1 MTDGPPQ
8 NETDQ
13 GDQSREAWQGQEVR
27 HSAESYAN
35 PRPPVSLFGRHKRP
49 DRFMLALGRLAA
61 RIEPMTARW
70 RLGHPP
76 HGPTGDLPVRVA
88 RVERPAPDVATLT
101 LVPANPGVVLPH
113 WQPGHHVDVVL
124 SGGVVRQYSLNGDPA
139 DRSSY
144 RIAVRRLQSGV
155 GSGLVH
161 ELAEG
166 DTIGLRGPRNA
177 FPFSRAER
185 YLFVAGGIGVT
196 PILPMVRAA
205 HAAGREFRFVYTGRD
220 RESMPFQDELPD
232 PSGLLE
238 GSEVFVRPDDEYG
251 LPDAEQ
257 LLAGLTPGTAV
268 YVCGPSPLINALR
281 ERVPPENPFFFER
294 FSPPPIV
301 DGRRFEVQLG
311 RSGPVLTVPEDESAL
326 DIVRRVRPETAY
338 SCRQGFCGT
347 CRVGLLSGAPDN
359 RDRPTGGSPRGEEF
373 ALCVSRADED
383 QRLVLDL

>member
-1 MTDGPPQ
+1 MTDARNRNGH
-8 NETDQ
+8 D
-13 GDQSREAWQGQEVR
+13 REVR

-35 PRPPVSLFGRHKRP
+35 PRRPVALFGRQRGP
-49 DRFMLALGRLAA
+49 DRFMLALEHVAA
-61 RIEPMTARW
+61 RIEPITSRW
-70 RLGHPP
+70 RPGHPLP
-76 HGPTGDLPVRVA
+76 EPVGDLPVRVA
-88 RVERPAPDVATLT
+88 RVERPAPDVAVLT
-101 LVPANPGVVLPH
+101 LVPSNPGAVLPR

-144 RIAVRRLQSGV
+144 RIAVRRIEGGV

-161 ELAEG
+161 GLSEG
-166 DTIGLRGPRNA
+166 DTVGLRGPRNA

-185 YLFVAGGIGVT
+185 YLFVAGGIGIT

-205 HAAGREFRFVYTGRD
+205 HAAGREFGFVYTGRD
-220 RESMPFQDELPD
+220 RASMPFQDELP
-232 PSGLLE
+232 E
-238 GSEVFVRPDDEYG
+238 ASERADVFVRPDDECG
-251 LPDAEQ
+251 VPDAGE

-268 YVCGPSPLINALR
+268 YVCGPAPLIGALR
-281 ERVPPENPFFFER
+281 ERVPLGTPFFSER

-326 DIVRRVRPETAY
+326 DVVRRVRPETAY

-347 CRVGLLSGAPDN
+347 CRH
-359 RDRPTGGSPRGEEF
+359 E
-373 ALCVSRADED
+373 
-383 QRLVLDL
+383 